1 MKKNNFVEG
10 AFISTL
16 GLVICK
22 IIGIIYVIPFR
33 AIVGVQGA
41 ILYSYAYTIYAV
53 FAALSSTGIP
63 STMAKT
69 ISEYN
74 TLEYHDAEIRAYK
87 LSRNIII
94 ALGIVMFAILFIF
107 APQIAYMIIGD
118 IEGGNTIEDI
128 TFVIRIIA
136 TALLIIPVLSS
147 LKGYLQGLRVMK
159 EPAIANIIEQLIRVA
174 VILIG
179 SFLTL
184 NILNLSVTTAVG
196 ISVFGATAGALAA
209 YIYLLKKI
217 KKHKM
222 SLPQNYKIKKE
233 EKKLTNDIII
243 KKIIKYSLP
252 FILIE
257 VIRSAYNTIDIF
269 TTVQTLVDLGFSV
282 TDAEITLSVI
292 TTWGSKLNM
301 IILSITFG
309 LAMSIIPNI
318 VRSATL
324 KDYKDVDNKIKQSLK
339 IVLFTSLPMTIGL
352 FFLSSSVWTIFYGY
366 DQLSIQVFSFFIL
379 QAITSAFYFIL
390 VDTTNA
396 LSKSKAAI
404 LTLLMCFL
412 AKGLFNI
419 PMMHLL
425 DFLNLNAIYAPTLT
439 TMLVQIS
446 GAVYLL
452 IYLKRVYSLSYKSLI
467 KTFIKI
473 IIITAI
479 MFVSLSIIRLL
490 IGQFPPTRLYALLEI
505 IIYSII
511 GGAIYIYLSFK
522 HNLFNTVFGK
532 ENMNNI
538 LKKLKIKK
546 KSS

>member
-16 GLVICK
+16 GIVICK
-22 IIGIIYVIPFR
+22 IIGILYVIPFR
-33 AIVGVQGA
+33 AIVGVEGA

-74 TLEYHDAEIRAYK
+74 TLEYYDAQRRAYK

-94 ALGIVMFAILFIF
+94 SLGTLMFLILFIF
-107 APQIAYMIIGD
+107 APQISYLIIGD

-128 TFVIRIIA
+128 TFVIRIIS
-136 TALLIIPVLSS
+136 TALLVIPILSS
-147 LKGYLQGLRVMK
+147 LKGYLQGLRIMK
-159 EPAIANIIEQLIRVA
+159 EPAVANVIEQLIRVI
-174 VILIG
+174 VILVG
-179 SFLTL
+179 SFVTL
-184 NILNLSVTTAVG
+184 KLLNLSVTTAVG
-196 ISVFGATAGALAA
+196 VAVFGATAGAIAA
-209 YIYLLKKI
+209 YLYLIKKI
-217 KKHKM
+217 NKQKKF
-222 SLPQNYKIKKE
+222 PDNYKITKE
-233 EKKLTNDIII
+233 EKKLTNEKII
-243 KKIIKYSLP
+243 KKIVKYSLP

-269 TTVQTLVDLGFSV
+269 TTVRTLVDLGISV

-324 KDYKDVDNKIKQSLK
+324 NDYKDVDKKIKQSLK

-366 DQLSIQVFSFFIL
+366 DQLSVQVFSFFIL

-396 LSKSKAAI
+396 LSKSKTAI
-404 LTLLMCFL
+404 LTLLICFL

-419 PMMHLL
+419 PMMYLL
-425 DFLNLNAIYAPTLT
+425 DYININPVYAPTLT
-439 TMLVQIS
+439 TMLVQTS
-446 GAVYLL
+446 GTIFLL
-452 IYLKRVYSLSYKSLI
+452 KYLKKTYDLNYKSLI
-467 KTFIKI
+467 KSFIKI
-473 IIITAI
+473 ILITAI
-479 MFVSLSIIRLL
+479 MFTVLALIRLVV
-490 IGQFPPTRLYALLEI
+490 GDFPTTRLYAFLEI
-505 IIYSII
+505 ILYSIV
-511 GGAIYIYLSFK
+511 GGTVYIYLSFK
-522 HNLFNTVFGK
+522 HNLFNSVFGK
-532 ENMNNI
+532 ENVENM
-538 LKKLKIKK
+538 LKKFKRGK
-546 KSS
+546 